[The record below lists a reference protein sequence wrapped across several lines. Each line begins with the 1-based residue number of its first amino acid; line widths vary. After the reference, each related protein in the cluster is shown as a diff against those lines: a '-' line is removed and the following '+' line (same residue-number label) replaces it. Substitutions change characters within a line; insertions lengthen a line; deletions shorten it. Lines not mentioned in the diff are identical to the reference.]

1 MKTLNK
7 LVYNIIHES
16 LYMFTNRGCFL
27 ILFVPKDMAL
37 EENQT
42 KNYIV
47 KNKLFRFWVTHG
59 LCYPR

>member
-1 MKTLNK
+1 M
-7 LVYNIIHES
+7 S
-16 LYMFTNRGCFL
+16 LYTFTNRGYFL

-37 EENQT
+37 ENQT
-42 KNYIV
+42 KNYIF